1 MISPEKSNKSVET
14 HKGTIMSETPQNI
27 ALDRQLR
34 KDDFL
39 LRVLVVDDNLEA
51 AKTLGWMIEM
61 LGHKVRLAYSGRHA
75 LETAKTFLP
84 HAVLLDIGMPGM
96 NGYEV
101 CQIMKQ
107 SPELRKTAFIAQTGW
122 DPKENKAMSKEAG
135 FDHYLVKPIDTDAL
149 QKVFS
154 SLIHADS

>member
-1 MISPEKSNKSVET
+1 MISTEKNHSES
-14 HKGTIMSETPQNI
+14 HKGQKMSETPQNI
-27 ALDRQLR
+27 SMDRELG

-51 AKTLGWMIEM
+51 ATTLGWMLEM

-75 LETAKTFLP
+75 LETAKSFLP

-101 CQIMKQ
+101 CQVMKQ

-122 DPKENKAMSKEAG
+122 DPKENKDMSKEAG
-135 FDHYLVKPIDTDAL
+135 FDHYLVKPIDSDAL
-149 QKVFS
+149 QKVLS
-154 SLIHADS
+154 TLIHADS

>member
-1 MISPEKSNKSVET
+1 
-14 HKGTIMSETPQNI
+14 MSEMPQNI
-27 ALDRQLR
+27 SLDRQPG

-39 LRVLVVDDNLEA
+39 LRVLVVDDNLET

-75 LETAKTFLP
+75 MEIAKTFLP

-135 FDHYLVKPIDTDAL
+135 FDHYLVKPIDSDAL